1 MWLQGYLVG
10 VASLGAD
17 EATLGAESNVLSQG
31 GAAKAVGRR
40 PSQGESGWWTG
51 SGSTCPD
58 MFPSL
63 NETLPGIPRNN
74 WERVG
79 VGLARYCN
87 CAGVQ
92 MRLED
97 FVVSLTVT

>member
-1 MWLQGYLVG
+1 MG

-17 EATLGAESNVLSQG
+17 EATLCAESNVLSQG
-31 GAAKAVGRR
+31 GLAKAVGRR
-40 PSQGESGWWTG
+40 PPQGESRWWTG
-51 SGSTCPD
+51 SGSTRPD

-74 WERVG
+74 WERVA

-87 CAGVQ
+87 GVGVQ

-97 FVVSLTVT
+97 FVVCLTVT